1 MEWLRL
7 LGLPILGLLL
17 VLMPLVLSEFRL
29 NLLAKYLCFAFPAI
43 GIVLIWG
50 YGGIL
55 SLGQGIFFG
64 LGSYMMAM
72 FLKLESTTSDS
83 SAQALSEFFGSSLP
97 DFMVWN
103 SVDALPW
110 WWEPFHY
117 FWFTLPAMIILPA
130 FIAFVLAYLNFRK
143 RVGGVYFSIIT
154 LALSAMMAIVII
166 GQQGVTGGINGI
178 TDFKTFFGISFEAEG
193 VRTGL
198 YFATVVLLLIAL
210 VAGRFIVG
218 SRLGKILVA
227 IRDREDRVRFS
238 GYDPAMFKGFIFAVA
253 AVLSSIG
260 GALFTLQVGLASPS
274 LVGIVP
280 SIEMVIYAA
289 VGGRLS
295 LIGAVYGAIL
305 VGAGK
310 TYFSGEFRRVLAVF
324 HRRIVHA
331 RRHLPAR
338 RPGESAGQVEG
349 QQERTRGSAEV
360 SGLILSVEDLT
371 VSFDGFKA
379 VDGLNFYVE
388 EEELRVVIGPNG
400 AGKTTLLDMICGKTK
415 PSGGSIRFKNRQL
428 TSMIEYQI
436 TRAGV
441 GRKFQNPSVYEDLT
455 VLENLEISYPKK
467 RNVFGSLFFR
477 RAPEIVDK
485 IESVARQIYL
495 DEQLGTKAGLL
506 SHGQKQWLEI
516 GMLLMQDPELML
528 LDEPVA
534 GMSAREREQTAEL
547 LKRIAKGRSMVV
559 IEHDMA
565 FVKMIAQK
573 VTVLHQ
579 GKEARRRHDG
589 TGAERRTR
597 HRCLSW
603 SLTFIQDKKRKKAE
617 MRLFCSH

>member
-1 MEWLRL
+1 VSDGASAVTGAARRAPASRTPMEWLRF

-17 VLMPLVLSEFRL
+17 VLMPLLLSEFRL

-72 FLKLESTTSDS
+72 YLKLESTTSDS
-83 SAQALSEFFGSSLP
+83 SAQQLSEFFGSNLP

-110 WWEPFHY
+110 WWEPFHS
-117 FWFTLPAMIILPA
+117 FWFTLPAILILPA

-154 LALSAMMAIVII
+154 LALSAIMAIVII
-166 GQQGVTGGINGI
+166 GRQGVTGGVNGI
-178 TDFKTFFGISFEAEG
+178 TDFKTFFGISFEAQG

-198 YFATVVLLLIAL
+198 YLATVALLLVAL
-210 VAGRFIVG
+210 VVGRFIIS

-253 AVLSSIG
+253 AILSAIG

-310 TYFSGEFRRVLAVF
+310 TYFSENFVEYWLYFIGALFMIVVIFLPEGLASLMGKFRGDK
-324 HRRIVHA
+324 
-331 RRHLPAR
+331 
-338 RPGESAGQVEG
+338 RPGA
-349 QQERTRGSAEV
+349 
-360 SGLILSVEDLT
+360 
-371 VSFDGFKA
+371 
-379 VDGLNFYVE
+379 
-388 EEELRVVIGPNG
+388 
-400 AGKTTLLDMICGKTK
+400 TK
-415 PSGGSIRFKNRQL
+415 
-428 TSMIEYQI
+428 
-436 TRAGV
+436 
-441 GRKFQNPSVYEDLT
+441 
-455 VLENLEISYPKK
+455 
-467 RNVFGSLFFR
+467 
-477 RAPEIVDK
+477 
-485 IESVARQIYL
+485 
-495 DEQLGTKAGLL
+495 
-506 SHGQKQWLEI
+506 
-516 GMLLMQDPELML
+516 
-528 LDEPVA
+528 
-534 GMSAREREQTAEL
+534 
-547 LKRIAKGRSMVV
+547 
-559 IEHDMA
+559 
-565 FVKMIAQK
+565 
-573 VTVLHQ
+573 
-579 GKEARRRHDG
+579 
-589 TGAERRTR
+589 
-597 HRCLSW
+597 
-603 SLTFIQDKKRKKAE
+603 
-617 MRLFCSH
+617 

>member
-1 MEWLRL
+1 MGNGVSAVNGAARSGVARRTPVEWLRL

-110 WWEPFHY
+110 WWEPFHS

-154 LALSAMMAIVII
+154 LALSAIMSIVII
-166 GQQGVTGGINGI
+166 GQQGVTGGVNGI
-178 TDFKTFFGISFEAEG
+178 TDFKTFFGISFEAQG

-198 YFATVVLLLIAL
+198 YFATVLLLLIAL
-210 VAGRFIVG
+210 VVGRFIVG

-260 GALFTLQVGLASPS
+260 GALFTLQIGLASPS

-310 TYFSGEFRRVLAVF
+310 TYFSENFVQYWLYFIG
-324 HRRIVHA
+324 
-331 RRHLPAR
+331 
-338 RPGESAGQVEG
+338 
-349 QQERTRGSAEV
+349 
-360 SGLILSVEDLT
+360 GLFML
-371 VSFDGFKA
+371 
-379 VDGLNFYVE
+379 
-388 EEELRVVIGPNG
+388 VVIFLPEGL
-400 AGKTTLLDMICGKTK
+400 ASLLDKLK
-415 PSGGSIRFKNRQL
+415 GSK
-428 TSMIEYQI
+428 SA
-436 TRAGV
+436 RAGA
-441 GRKFQNPSVYEDLT
+441 
-455 VLENLEISYPKK
+455 PK
-467 RNVFGSLFFR
+467 
-477 RAPEIVDK
+477 
-485 IESVARQIYL
+485 
-495 DEQLGTKAGLL
+495 
-506 SHGQKQWLEI
+506 
-516 GMLLMQDPELML
+516 
-528 LDEPVA
+528 
-534 GMSAREREQTAEL
+534 
-547 LKRIAKGRSMVV
+547 
-559 IEHDMA
+559 
-565 FVKMIAQK
+565 
-573 VTVLHQ
+573 
-579 GKEARRRHDG
+579 
-589 TGAERRTR
+589 
-597 HRCLSW
+597 
-603 SLTFIQDKKRKKAE
+603 
-617 MRLFCSH
+617 

>member
-1 MEWLRL
+1 LSNEASAVSGTARSGVARRTPVEWLRL

-72 FLKLESTTSDS
+72 YLKLESTTSDS

-110 WWEPFHY
+110 WWEPFHS
-117 FWFTLPAMIILPA
+117 FWFTLPAIIILPA
-130 FIAFVLAYLNFRK
+130 LIAFVLAYLNFRK

-154 LALSAMMAIVII
+154 LALSAIMSIVII
-166 GQQGVTGGINGI
+166 GQQGVTGGVNGI
-178 TDFKTFFGISFEAEG
+178 TDFKTFFGISFEAQG

-198 YFATVVLLLIAL
+198 YFATIVLLLIAL
-210 VAGRFIVG
+210 VASRFIIS

-260 GALFTLQVGLASPS
+260 GALFTLQIGLASPS

-310 TYFSGEFRRVLAVF
+310 TFFSENFVEYWLYFIG
-324 HRRIVHA
+324 
-331 RRHLPAR
+331 
-338 RPGESAGQVEG
+338 
-349 QQERTRGSAEV
+349 
-360 SGLILSVEDLT
+360 GLFML
-371 VSFDGFKA
+371 
-379 VDGLNFYVE
+379 
-388 EEELRVVIGPNG
+388 VVIFLPEGLASLLGKIKGGKNAG
-400 AGKTTLLDMICGKTK
+400 AG
-415 PSGGSIRFKNRQL
+415 
-428 TSMIEYQI
+428 
-436 TRAGV
+436 
-441 GRKFQNPSVYEDLT
+441 
-455 VLENLEISYPKK
+455 
-467 RNVFGSLFFR
+467 
-477 RAPEIVDK
+477 
-485 IESVARQIYL
+485 ARQ
-495 DEQLGTKAGLL
+495 
-506 SHGQKQWLEI
+506 
-516 GMLLMQDPELML
+516 
-528 LDEPVA
+528 
-534 GMSAREREQTAEL
+534 
-547 LKRIAKGRSMVV
+547 
-559 IEHDMA
+559 
-565 FVKMIAQK
+565 
-573 VTVLHQ
+573 
-579 GKEARRRHDG
+579 
-589 TGAERRTR
+589 
-597 HRCLSW
+597 
-603 SLTFIQDKKRKKAE
+603 
-617 MRLFCSH
+617 

>member
-1 MEWLRL
+1 VSDGASAVTGAARHAPASRTPMEWLRF

-17 VLMPLVLSEFRL
+17 VLMPLLLSEFRL

-83 SAQALSEFFGSSLP
+83 SAQQLSEFFGSNLP

-110 WWEPFHY
+110 WWEPFHS
-117 FWFTLPAMIILPA
+117 FWFTLPAILILPA
-130 FIAFVLAYLNFRK
+130 FLAFVLAYLNFRK

-154 LALSAMMAIVII
+154 LAFSAIMAIVII
-166 GQQGVTGGINGI
+166 GQQGVTGGVNGI
-178 TDFKTFFGISFEAEG
+178 TDFKTFFGISFEAQG

-198 YFATVVLLLIAL
+198 YLATVALLLIAL
-210 VAGRFIVG
+210 VVGRFIIS

-253 AVLSSIG
+253 AILSAIG

-310 TYFSGEFRRVLAVF
+310 TYFSENF
-324 HRRIVHA
+324 
-331 RRHLPAR
+331 
-338 RPGESAGQVEG
+338 VEYWLYFIG
-349 QQERTRGSAEV
+349 
-360 SGLILSVEDLT
+360 GLFML
-371 VSFDGFKA
+371 
-379 VDGLNFYVE
+379 
-388 EEELRVVIGPNG
+388 VVIFLPEGL
-400 AGKTTLLDMICGKTK
+400 ASLLDK
-415 PSGGSIRFKNRQL
+415 FKGNKHAH
-428 TSMIEYQI
+428 
-436 TRAGV
+436 AGA
-441 GRKFQNPSVYEDLT
+441 
-455 VLENLEISYPKK
+455 KK
-467 RNVFGSLFFR
+467 
-477 RAPEIVDK
+477 
-485 IESVARQIYL
+485 
-495 DEQLGTKAGLL
+495 
-506 SHGQKQWLEI
+506 
-516 GMLLMQDPELML
+516 
-528 LDEPVA
+528 
-534 GMSAREREQTAEL
+534 
-547 LKRIAKGRSMVV
+547 
-559 IEHDMA
+559 
-565 FVKMIAQK
+565 
-573 VTVLHQ
+573 
-579 GKEARRRHDG
+579 
-589 TGAERRTR
+589 
-597 HRCLSW
+597 
-603 SLTFIQDKKRKKAE
+603 
-617 MRLFCSH
+617 

>member
-1 MEWLRL
+1 MSDGVSALNDSGAQSGAARRTPLEWLRL

-17 VLMPLVLSEFRL
+17 VLMPLLLSEFRL

-55 SLGQGIFFG
+55 SLGQGMFFG

-110 WWEPFHY
+110 WWEPFHS

-130 FIAFVLAYLNFRK
+130 FVAFVLAYLNFRK

-154 LALSAMMAIVII
+154 LALAAIMAIVII

-178 TDFKTFFGISFEAEG
+178 TDFKTFFGISFEAQG

-210 VAGRFIVG
+210 VVGRSIIG

-260 GALFTLQVGLASPS
+260 GAMFTLQVGLASPS

-310 TYFSGEFRRVLAVF
+310 TYFSENF
-324 HRRIVHA
+324 
-331 RRHLPAR
+331 
-338 RPGESAGQVEG
+338 VEYWLYFIG
-349 QQERTRGSAEV
+349 
-360 SGLILSVEDLT
+360 GLFMV
-371 VSFDGFKA
+371 
-379 VDGLNFYVE
+379 
-388 EEELRVVIGPNG
+388 VVIFLPEGLASLLNKLKGSKRARVG
-400 AGKTTLLDMICGKTK
+400 A
-415 PSGGSIRFKNRQL
+415 
-428 TSMIEYQI
+428 
-436 TRAGV
+436 
-441 GRKFQNPSVYEDLT
+441 RK
-455 VLENLEISYPKK
+455 
-467 RNVFGSLFFR
+467 
-477 RAPEIVDK
+477 
-485 IESVARQIYL
+485 
-495 DEQLGTKAGLL
+495 
-506 SHGQKQWLEI
+506 
-516 GMLLMQDPELML
+516 
-528 LDEPVA
+528 
-534 GMSAREREQTAEL
+534 
-547 LKRIAKGRSMVV
+547 
-559 IEHDMA
+559 
-565 FVKMIAQK
+565 
-573 VTVLHQ
+573 
-579 GKEARRRHDG
+579 
-589 TGAERRTR
+589 
-597 HRCLSW
+597 
-603 SLTFIQDKKRKKAE
+603 
-617 MRLFCSH
+617 